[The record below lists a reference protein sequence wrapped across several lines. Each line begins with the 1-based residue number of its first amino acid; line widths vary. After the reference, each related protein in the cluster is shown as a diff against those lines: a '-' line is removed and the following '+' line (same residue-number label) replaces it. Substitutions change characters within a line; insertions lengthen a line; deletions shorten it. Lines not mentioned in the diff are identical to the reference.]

1 MGGTNPPGYIKARYT
16 SILLLK
22 PLFLRA
28 AVAAKSRGMSTR
40 AWIEETIA
48 QRLDTEN
55 QDAIADL
62 KALFGGVLRQQ
73 G

>member
-1 MGGTNPPGYIKARYT
+1 MGGTNPPGYIKSRYT
-16 SILLLK
+16 GVLLLK

-48 QRLDTEN
+48 DRLDSEN

-62 KALFGGVLRQQ
+62 KALFGAALRPP